1 MINWHQGS
9 DQSLLKFQMAYIES
23 DTQRTP
29 QIVTL
34 LLLIRAC
41 PVGLMNGNIRKAYF
55 EVLPCLRNKRN
66 VRIYP
71 GIRLHRGS
79 TTTVL

>member
-1 MINWHQGS
+1 
-9 DQSLLKFQMAYIES
+9 LKFQMAYIES

-41 PVGLMNGNIRKAYF
+41 PV
-55 EVLPCLRNKRN
+55 V
-66 VRIYP
+66 
-71 GIRLHRGS
+71 
-79 TTTVL
+79 